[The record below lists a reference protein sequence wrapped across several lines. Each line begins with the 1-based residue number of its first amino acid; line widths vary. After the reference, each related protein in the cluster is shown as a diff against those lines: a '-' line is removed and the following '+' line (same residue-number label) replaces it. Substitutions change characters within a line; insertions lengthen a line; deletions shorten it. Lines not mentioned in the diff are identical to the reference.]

1 MTRILVVEDQ
11 PSDLQIAEQTAHL
24 AGVQE
29 VEARTSVQTAMNY
42 LEKGLRKEVALPDG
56 IVLDLDLGY
65 ESGYELLRY
74 WHSTPGLNHIPLIVW
89 TILGEEQREICNL
102 FKVTSY
108 VSKWEGGAALR
119 EALKKMQT
127 ASPSVQTPSPSV

>member
-11 PSDLQIAEQTAHL
+11 PSDLKIAMQTASA
-24 AGVQE
+24 AGIGE
-29 VEARTSVQTAMNY
+29 VEARTTAQAAISY
-42 LEKGLRKEVALPDG
+42 LEKGLRAEHPLPDV
-56 IVLDLDLGY
+56 IILDLDLGY

-74 WHSTPGLNHIPLIVW
+74 WHSTPGLNKIPLIVW

-102 FKVTSY
+102 FKVTDY

-119 EALKKMQT
+119 GALKK
-127 ASPSVQTPSPSV
+127 VQDSQP

>member
-11 PSDLQIAEQTAHL
+11 ASDLQIAVQTAQA
-24 AGVQE
+24 AGISE
-29 VEARTSVQTAMNY
+29 VEARTSPQAAIS
-42 LEKGLRKEVALPDG
+42 LLDRGIRGEVALPDV

-74 WHSTPGLNHIPLIVW
+74 WHSTADLKNIPLIVW

-102 FKVTSY
+102 FKVSNY
-108 VSKWEGGAALR
+108 VSKWEGTAAFR
-119 EALKKMQT
+119 DALKKLQESD
-127 ASPSVQTPSPSV
+127 ARR

>member
-11 PSDLQIAEQTAHL
+11 PSDLHIASQSARA
-24 AGVQE
+24 AGIEE
-29 VEARTSVQTAMNY
+29 VEARTTAQAAMSY
-42 LEKGLRKEVALPDG
+42 LQKGLRDEIPLPDA

-74 WHSTPGLNHIPLIVW
+74 WHSTPALKRIPLLVW

-102 FKVTSY
+102 FKVTNY
-108 VSKWEGGAALR
+108 VSKWEGAGAFR
-119 EALKKMQT
+119 DALKALAEPQ
-127 ASPSVQTPSPSV
+127 S

>member
-11 PSDLQIAEQTAHL
+11 ASDLNVASQSARA
-24 AGVQE
+24 AGIGE
-29 VEARTSVQTAMNY
+29 VEARTTVQTAMSY
-42 LEKGLRKEVALPDG
+42 LQKGLRGEGPLPDA

-74 WHSTPGLNHIPLIVW
+74 WHSTPELKKVPLLVW

-102 FKVTSY
+102 FKVTNY
-108 VSKWEGGAALR
+108 VSKWEGAAAFR
-119 EALKKMQT
+119 EALKVLIEPQ
-127 ASPSVQTPSPSV
+127 S

>member
-11 PSDLQIAEQTAHL
+11 PSDLQIASQTAL
-24 AGVQE
+24 SAGVE
-29 VEARTSVQTAMNY
+29 HVEARTSIHAAMSY
-42 LEKGLRKEVALPDG
+42 LEKGLQGEFPLPDA

-74 WHSTPGLNHIPLIVW
+74 WHSTPELKRIPLLVW

-102 FKVTSY
+102 FKVSNY
-108 VSKWEGGAALR
+108 VSKWEGAGAFR
-119 EALKKMQT
+119 EALKKLQD
-127 ASPSVQTPSPSV
+127 SQG